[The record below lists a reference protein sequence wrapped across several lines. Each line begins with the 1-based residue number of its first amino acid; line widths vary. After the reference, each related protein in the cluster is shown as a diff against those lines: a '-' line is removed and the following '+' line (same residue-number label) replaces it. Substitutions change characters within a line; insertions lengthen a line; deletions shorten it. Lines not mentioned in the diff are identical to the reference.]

1 VKAWD
6 AIVVG
11 AGPAGSTAAWRLA
24 TGGATVLLLDR
35 ARFPRDKPCGG
46 AVVGRSRELVPV
58 PLEPVVEDVTSVA
71 ELRFGYGRK
80 LERTA
85 ARPLALMTQRL
96 RLDQYL
102 AEQAAEAGA
111 DFRDGVRVTGIEAGE
126 DEVTVAVDG
135 QRLRGRTLV
144 GADGVN
150 GVSARALG
158 LGEIESYG
166 VALEGSL
173 PYEHIAAQRFQGRF
187 VLELGV
193 VPGGYGWV
201 FPKGEHANFGI
212 GGWESEGPSL
222 RARLRRLCEVHG
234 TSFAALENV
243 RGYRLPVRSPDSRL
257 ARGQA
262 LVVGDAAGLVDPLS
276 GDGMY
281 GAFLSAKLA
290 SEAVADRLAGR
301 EASVEPYGPRVT
313 ERLAEDLRVS
323 WALKLA
329 LERFPR
335 SVFTLLRT
343 NVLWRAVEKVLSG
356 EVGGL
361 GEAGGLAAPALR
373 AAAVL
378 AGRSRPPQGRSLT

>member
-1 VKAWD
+1 MLYD

-11 AGPAGSTAAWRLA
+11 AGPAGATAAWRLA

-58 PLEPVVEDVTSVA
+58 PLEPVVEDVTTIA
-71 ELRFGYGRK
+71 ELRFGYGRT
-80 LERTA
+80 LERA
-85 ARPLALMTQRL
+85 ARKPLALMTQRL

-111 DFRDGVRVTGIEAGE
+111 DFRDGVRVTGIEAGA
-126 DEVTVAVDG
+126 DEVTVAVNG
-135 QRLRGRTLV
+135 ERLRGRTLV

-166 VALEGSL
+166 VALEGNL
-173 PYEHIAAQRFQGRF
+173 PYEHVSAERFRGRF

-234 TSFAALENV
+234 TPFAALENV

-281 GAFLSAKLA
+281 GAFLSAKFA

-301 EASVEPYGPRVT
+301 EASVEPYGARVT
-313 ERLAEDLRVS
+313 ERLAADLRAS

-335 SVFTLLRT
+335 TVFTLLRT
-343 NVLWRAVEKVLSG
+343 NVLWRAVEKVLAG
-356 EVGGL
+356 EVAGL
-361 GEAGGLAAPALR
+361 GEAGGVAAPALR
-373 AAAVL
+373 AALLLVPRN
-378 AGRSRPPQGRSLT
+378 GRGPARS

>member
-24 TGGATVLLLDR
+24 TDGATVLLLDR

-58 PLEPVVEDVTSVA
+58 PLEPVVEDVTTVA
-71 ELRFGYGRK
+71 ELRFGYGRT

-102 AEQAAEAGA
+102 AERAAEAGA
-111 DFRDGVRVTGIEAGE
+111 DFRDGVRVTGIELAA
-126 DEVTVAVDG
+126 DEVTVAVNG
-135 QRLRGRTLV
+135 ERLRGRTLV

-166 VALEGSL
+166 VALEGNL
-173 PYEHIAAQRFQGRF
+173 PYEHVAAQRFRGRF

-234 TSFAALENV
+234 TSFAALQDL
-243 RGYRLPVRSPDSRL
+243 RGYRLPVRSPDALL

-301 EASVEPYGPRVT
+301 EASVEPYGARVT
-313 ERLAEDLRVS
+313 ERLAADLRAS

-343 NVLWRAVEKVLSG
+343 NVLWRAVEKVLAG
-356 EVGGL
+356 EVAGL

-373 AAAVL
+373 AAVML
-378 AGRSRPPQGRSLT
+378 AHRNGRASARS

>member
-1 VKAWD
+1 MKAWD

-24 TGGATVLLLDR
+24 SGGATVLLLDR

-58 PLEPVVEDVTSVA
+58 PLEPVVEDVTTVA
-71 ELRFGYGRK
+71 ELRFGYGRT

-85 ARPLALMTQRL
+85 TRPLALMTQRL

-102 AEQAAEAGA
+102 AERAAEAGA
-111 DFRDGVRVTGIEAGE
+111 DFRDGMRVTGIEAGAG
-126 DEVTVAVDG
+126 EVTVAVNG
-135 QRLRGRTLV
+135 ERLRGRTLV

-166 VALEGSL
+166 VALEGNL
-173 PYEHIAAQRFQGRF
+173 PYGHVAADRFRGRF

-201 FPKGEHANFGI
+201 FPKAEHANFGI

-222 RARLRRLCEVHG
+222 RDRLRRLCEVHG

-243 RGYRLPVRSPDSRL
+243 RGYRLPVRSPDARL

-301 EASVEPYGPRVT
+301 EASVEPYGVRVT
-313 ERLAEDLRVS
+313 ERLAADLRAS
-323 WALKLA
+323 WGLKLA

-335 SVFTLLRT
+335 AVFTLLRT
-343 NVLWRAVEKVLSG
+343 NVLWRAVEKVLAG
-356 EVGGL
+356 EVAGL
-361 GEAGGLAAPALR
+361 GEARGIAAPALR
-373 AAAVL
+373 AAVL
-378 AGRSRPPQGRSLT
+378 LAPRNGRGPGGT